1 MLWLYVVHNILIIK
15 FYHVKKR
22 IKMKN
27 ILVLAYQISPTKGS
41 EYSVAWNYVTR
52 MAKYNRIT
60 VLYGVS
66 GEHMGDTEEM
76 ERYADEVGIENV
88 RFICV
93 KPNWWANTLNWCN
106 RHNILRYTFYFA
118 YREWHKSVYHVAKE
132 LFENEKFDLIHFV
145 GPIGYRV
152 SGELW
157 KLNIPYIWGPIGGAG
172 DASLMLL
179 KNALKISK
187 LKYCFRNWANT
198 VQLHHNRM
206 LKNALVHTDL
216 LLTSTTEN
224 QSIFSRVFH
233 KDSLYLPENAITGD
247 VYLNTEKF
255 INIKKFH
262 FIVIGRLDAGKCI
275 SILLE
280 ALLLIRNKDKII
292 IDIVGEGVERQ
303 FLEQFAVSHALGQN
317 LVWHGQLP
325 RYKAVE
331 LFDMAHMHIITSAKE
346 GNPTTIWEAMSHG
359 VPTMSFDH
367 CGMHD
372 TICERC
378 GVKIPIRSYEQC
390 VSDLAKN
397 IDYLLEH
404 PEKFEQLAYGVLEC
418 AKKYTWDDREL
429 FLQKCYDQAIENFK
443 NRIV

>member
-1 MLWLYVVHNILIIK
+1 MLWLYVVHNILII
-15 FYHVKKR
+15 KKR

-52 MAKYNRIT
+52 MAKSNRIT

-66 GEHMGDTEEM
+66 GKHMGDTKEM
-76 ERYADEVGIENV
+76 DHYADEVGIKNV

-93 KPNWWANTLNWCN
+93 KPNQWTNALNWCN
-106 RHNILRYTFYFA
+106 RHDILQYTFYFA
-118 YREWHKSVYHVAKE
+118 YREWHKLVYHVAKD
-132 LFENEKFDLIHFV
+132 LFESEKFDLIHFV

-152 SGELW
+152 PGKLWELD
-157 KLNIPYIWGPIGGAG
+157 IPYIWGPIGGAG
-172 DASLMLL
+172 DASLALL
-179 KNALKISK
+179 KNASKMTK
-187 LKYCFRNWANT
+187 LKYYFRNLANAI
-198 VQLHHNRM
+198 QLHHNRI
-206 LKNALVHTDL
+206 LKKVLDHTDL

-224 QSIFSRVFH
+224 QSIFSNIFH
-233 KDSLYLPENAITGD
+233 KKSLYLPENAITGD
-247 VYLNTEKF
+247 ICLNIEKF
-255 INIKKFH
+255 TNIKKYH

-275 SILLE
+275 NILLN
-280 ALLLIRNKDKII
+280 ALLLVKNRNKMIL
-292 IDIVGEGVERQ
+292 DIVGDGEELQSLER
-303 FLEQFAVSHALGQN
+303 FASSHALDQN
-317 LVWHGQLP
+317 RVWHGQLP
-325 RYKAVE
+325 RYKAVG
-331 LFDMAHMHIITSAKE
+331 LFNMAHMHIITSAKE

-378 GVKIPIRSYEQC
+378 GIKIPILSYEQC